1 VCHRAALN
9 TFEECEFQ
17 KLQPLE
23 RQTIADLPGVADQHH
38 RRISQTNYEG
48 ANMTDNPDAKATTAI
63 KTAIRDFET
72 QFDGGVSF
80 GRFKI
85 AVAPAR
91 AFTAIWWTEMFVGG
105 GLLGTLLH
113 FINTMEAAARICRS
127 ATW

>member
-1 VCHRAALN
+1 
-9 TFEECEFQ
+9 
-17 KLQPLE
+17 
-23 RQTIADLPGVADQHH
+23 LPGAADQHH
-38 RRISQTNYEG
+38 RRISQANYEG

-63 KTAIRDFET
+63 KTAIRDLET
-72 QFDGGVSF
+72 NFDGGVSF

-91 AFTAIWWTEMFVGG
+91 AFTAIWWTEKFIGG